1 MIGHRS
7 GQTGLLDRIAV
18 WHASSMP
25 LFAFVCKS
33 RAEHVDRKNR
43 RRIGQQ
49 IVEGYR
55 RMPQADS
62 EVGDIDQAAIDLVN
76 NEPW

>member
-1 MIGHRS
+1 MAGHRS

-25 LFAFVCKS
+25 LFTFVQGTL
-33 RAEHVDRKNR
+33 AECLDRRTRNHV
-43 RRIGQQ
+43 GQQ

-55 RMPQADS
+55 RVPQADA

>member
-1 MIGHRS
+1 MASHRS
-7 GQTGLLDRIAV
+7 GQTDLLDRTAV

-25 LFAFVCKS
+25 LFAFVQ
-33 RAEHVDRKNR
+33 RTLAERLDLKTRKHV
-43 RRIGQQ
+43 GQQ

-55 RMPQADS
+55 RVRQADA